1 MGVPSF
7 LSPHRMVQRLAV
19 PRRNTSLRS
28 ANRLRVS
35 GTPDSGCREILAQR
49 ERIAS
54 RVACLGQRVPLFMQF
69 SLENPSNNAIL

>member
-7 LSPHRMVQRLAV
+7 LSPHRMVQRLDV